1 MRPTRIREIKMKKTL
16 LVVSALSV
24 ALASQAQ
31 ILKPKSEL
39 VGIGDPAPVMFTC
52 DGKGRMYNYLDTD
65 EKRVKIYDENLD
77 VEKEFDLVL
86 PNMETYAVTKYREPL
101 WKNMSQFDK
110 VVDHTVYPDVN
121 HAVYPTAVE
130 NMTVDLI
137 RDDMNFLCR
146 NIYNGEPLFGK
157 EAVITETSR
166 TATSVSFDIS
176 VNKDSLELSWDYN
189 GKLTGHYYIG
199 QITYSLVDSLA
210 LSGDRQQCGKYSGTL
225 KYYGSS
231 LTGAWKEAP
240 EKSDVRSFDVS
251 ALVLRYYDMTSPY
264 ECSNFYITQNL
275 FNADKAY
282 EYVVPIC
289 QQSVERTNETD
300 RDGDG
305 EVDQIVTWY
314 DYACPG
320 FKIMQD
326 NGNVV
331 ATVMFDEGY
340 ILNRYDRHLSFVH
353 FENKNYIVAE
363 VMKTGSDDKTESA
376 SIFYAITPGD
386 AASIKAVR
394 TERTGLKATPELARK
409 NEMVVVDFRGI
420 ENAKLLSVVNG
431 NGQTVMQTPV
441 ANGQTSYRLN
451 TSNLPAGLYVVKV
464 DNGKRMTESCKIV
477 VR

>member
-31 ILKPKSEL
+31 ILKPKSGL
-39 VGIGDPAPVMFTC
+39 GGVGVPVPGMFTC
-52 DGKGRMYNYLDTD
+52 DGKSRMSNYLDYD
-65 EKRVKIYDENLD
+65 EKSVKIYDENLD

-86 PNMETYAVTKYREPL
+86 PNMETYSVTKYRELL
-101 WKNMSQFDK
+101 WKNMPQFDK
-110 VVDHTVYPDVN
+110 VVDFVIDPIAIERV
-121 HAVYPTAVE
+121 TA
-130 NMTVDLI
+130 DQI
-137 RDDMNFLCR
+137 RDLRTNDGYYVL
-146 NIYNGEPLFGK
+146 LGK

-176 VNKDSLELSWDYN
+176 VNKDSLEVSKDYGS

-199 QITYSLVDSLA
+199 QITYSLVDTLT
-210 LSGDRQQCGKYSGTL
+210 LSGDRQQWGKYSGTL
-225 KYYGSS
+225 KYYGPS
-231 LTGAWKEAP
+231 LTGAWKEDP
-240 EKSDVRSFDVS
+240 EKSNVQSF
-251 ALVLRYYDMTSPY
+251 AEPLTLIYNDMVSPY
-264 ECSNFYITQNL
+264 DEGRFLITQNL

-289 QQSVERTNETD
+289 QQSVERTDETD
-300 RDGDG
+300 IDGDG

-314 DYACPG
+314 GCDYTG

-331 ATVMFDEGY
+331 ATIMFDEGY
-340 ILNRYDRHLSFVH
+340 RFVVGGIFLSLVH
-353 FENKNYIVAE
+353 FENKNYIVAK
-363 VMKTGSDDKTESA
+363 VQKAGSNGETESA

-394 TERTGLKATPELARK
+394 TERTGLKATPEFARK
-409 NEMVVVDFRGI
+409 NEMVVVDFSTI
-420 ENAKLLSVVNG
+420 ENAKMLSVVNG

>member
-1 MRPTRIREIKMKKTL
+1 MKKTL

-31 ILKPKSEL
+31 ILKPKSGL
-39 VGIGDPAPVMFTC
+39 GGVGVPVPGMFTC
-52 DGKGRMYNYLDTD
+52 DGKSRMSNYLDYD
-65 EKRVKIYDENLD
+65 EKSVKIYDENLD

-86 PNMETYAVTKYREPL
+86 PNMETYSVTKYRELL
-101 WKNMSQFDK
+101 WKNMPQFDK
-110 VVDHTVYPDVN
+110 VVDFVIDPIAIERV
-121 HAVYPTAVE
+121 TA
-130 NMTVDLI
+130 DQI
-137 RDDMNFLCR
+137 RDLRTNDGYYVL
-146 NIYNGEPLFGK
+146 LGK

-176 VNKDSLELSWDYN
+176 VNKDSLELSTDYN

-199 QITYSLVDSLA
+199 KITYSLVDTL
-210 LSGDRQQCGKYSGTL
+210 LLNGDRQQCGKYSGTL
-225 KYYGSS
+225 KYYGAS

-240 EKSDVRSFDVS
+240 EKGDVKRYNVE
-251 ALVLRYYDMTSPY
+251 ALNLYYCDMLSPY
-264 ECSNFYITQNL
+264 DDSHFLITQNL

-282 EYVVPIC
+282 EYVAPIC

-300 RDGDG
+300 LDGDG

-314 DYACPG
+314 GCTYPG

-331 ATVMFDEGY
+331 ATVMFDDGY
-340 ILNRYDRHLSFVH
+340 ILNRYNRYLDFVH
-353 FENKNYIVAE
+353 FENKNYIVAGVE
-363 VMKTGSDDKTESA
+363 KTVGDGKTENA
-376 SIFYAITPGD
+376 SIFYAIAPGD

-394 TERTGLKATPELARK
+394 TERTGLKATPEFARK

>member
-39 VGIGDPAPVMFTC
+39 VGIGDPVPVMFTC
-52 DGKGRMYNYLDTD
+52 DGKGRMYNYLDTG
-65 EKRVKIYDENLD
+65 EKSVKIYDENLD

-86 PNMETYAVTKYREPL
+86 PKAETYTVTKYRELL
-101 WKNMSQFDK
+101 WKNMPQLDK
-110 VVDHTVYPDVN
+110 VVDD
-121 HAVYPTAVE
+121 AGYPTAIE
-130 NMTVDLI
+130 NMTADLI
-137 RDDMNFLCR
+137 REMYELNE
-146 NIYNGEPLFGK
+146 YNEPRRLFGK

-176 VNKDSLELSWDYN
+176 VNKDSLEVSRDYN

-199 QITYSLVDSLA
+199 QITYSLVDSLTS
-210 LSGDRQQCGKYSGTL
+210 SGYRQQSGKYSGTL
-225 KYYGSS
+225 KYYGPS

-240 EKSDVRSFDVS
+240 EKSDVYSFDVS
-251 ALVLRYYDMTSPY
+251 ALVSSYDDMVSHY
-264 ECSNFYITQNL
+264 DCNNFYITQNL

-289 QQSVERTNETD
+289 QQSVERTVETD
-300 RDGDG
+300 LDGDG
-305 EVDQIVTWY
+305 EVDQIDTRYGCVY
-314 DYACPG
+314 PG

-326 NGNVV
+326 NGNVL

-340 ILNRYDRHLSFVH
+340 SFSGYNDLSFVH
-353 FENKNYIVAE
+353 FENKNYIVAG
-363 VMKTGSDDKTESA
+363 VKKTVGDGETEYA
-376 SIFYAITPGD
+376 SIYYAITPGD

-394 TERTGLKATPELARK
+394 TERTGLKATPEFARK
-409 NEMVVVDFRGI
+409 NEMVVVDFSTI

-464 DNGKRMTESCKIV
+464 DNGKTNDGKL
-477 VR
+477 

>member
-1 MRPTRIREIKMKKTL
+1 MKKTL

-31 ILKPKSEL
+31 ILKPESVL
-39 VGIGDPAPVMFTC
+39 GDMRAPVPVPGMFTC
-52 DGKGRMYNYLDTD
+52 DGKSRMSNYLDHN
-65 EKRVKIYDENLD
+65 EKNVKVYNEDLE

-86 PNMETYAVTKYREPL
+86 PNAQTYAVTKYRELL
-101 WKNMSQFDK
+101 WKNMPQFDK
-110 VVDHTVYPDVN
+110 VVDYAGAPIAIEKV
-121 HAVYPTAVE
+121 
-130 NMTVDLI
+130 TVDLI
-137 RDDMNFLCR
+137 RDLAEFDEYYGGSLR
-146 NIYNGEPLFGK
+146 LFGK

-176 VNKDSLELSWDYN
+176 VNKDSLEVSKDYGS
-189 GKLTGHYYIG
+189 GKLKGHYYIG
-199 QITYSLVDSLA
+199 QITYTLVDSLT

-225 KYYGSS
+225 KYYGPS
-231 LTGAWKEAP
+231 LTGAWKEDP
-240 EKSDVRSFDVS
+240 EKSDERSFEIRPIN
-251 ALVLRYYDMTSPY
+251 LYYYDMASLY
-264 ECSNFYITQNL
+264 DDGHFLITQNL

-289 QQSVERTNETD
+289 QLSVERTTETD
-300 RDGDG
+300 SDGDG
-305 EVDQIVTWY
+305 EADQITTWY
-314 DYACPG
+314 GCTYPG

-331 ATVMFDEGY
+331 ATIMLDEGY
-340 ILNRYDRHLSFVH
+340 SLNTYDSDFTFVH

-363 VMKTGSDDKTESA
+363 VEKTGSDGETEYV

-394 TERTGLKATPELARK
+394 TERTGLKATPEFARK

>member
-31 ILKPKSEL
+31 ILKPESVL
-39 VGIGDPAPVMFTC
+39 GDMRVPVPVPGMFTC
-52 DGKGRMYNYLDTD
+52 DGKSRMSNYLAYD
-65 EKRVKIYDENLD
+65 EKNVKVYNEDLE

-86 PNMETYAVTKYREPL
+86 PNAQSYAVTKYRELL
-101 WKNMSQFDK
+101 WKNMPQFDM
-110 VVDHTVYPDVN
+110 VVDY
-121 HAVYPTAVE
+121 AVDPVAIENVTA
-130 NMTVDLI
+130 DQI
-137 RDDMNFLCR
+137 RDEMNYRYEYENPAGLR
-146 NIYNGEPLFGK
+146 RLFGK

-176 VNKDSLELSWDYN
+176 VNKDSLVLSTDYN

-199 QITYSLVDSLA
+199 KITYSLGDSLMS
-210 LSGDRQQCGKYSGTL
+210 SGVRVPCGKYSGIL
-225 KYYGSS
+225 KYYGPS
-231 LTGAWKEAP
+231 LTGAWKEDP
-240 EKSDVRSFDVS
+240 EKSDERSFEIRPIN
-251 ALVLRYYDMTSPY
+251 LYYYDMASLY
-264 ECSNFYITQNL
+264 DDGHFLITQNL

-289 QQSVERTNETD
+289 QQSVVRTEETD
-300 RDGDG
+300 LDGDG
-305 EVDQIVTWY
+305 EADQITTWY
-314 DYACPG
+314 GCDYLG

-331 ATVMFDEGY
+331 ATIMLDEGY
-340 ILNRYDRHLSFVH
+340 SLNTYDSDFTFVH
-353 FENKNYIVAE
+353 FENKNYIVAN
-363 VMKTGSDDKTESA
+363 VQKTGSNGETEYA

-394 TERTGLKATPELARK
+394 TERTGLKATPEFARK
-409 NEMVVVDFRGI
+409 NEMVVVDFSTI

>member
-1 MRPTRIREIKMKKTL
+1 MKKTL

-24 ALASQAQ
+24 ALTSQAQ
-31 ILKPKSEL
+31 ILKPESVL
-39 VGIGDPAPVMFTC
+39 GDMRVPVPVPGMFTC
-52 DGKGRMYNYLDTD
+52 DGKSRMSNYLDHD
-65 EKRVKIYDENLD
+65 EKNVKIYNEDLE

-86 PNMETYAVTKYREPL
+86 PNAQSYAVTKYRELL
-101 WKNMSQFDK
+101 WKNMPQFDM
-110 VVDHTVYPDVN
+110 VVDFVGS
-121 HAVYPTAVE
+121 PTAIE
-130 NMTVDLI
+130 NMTADQI
-137 RDDMNFLCR
+137 RDNMNY
-146 NIYNGEPLFGK
+146 IYGYENPDGLRGLFGK
-157 EAVITETSR
+157 EAVLTETSR

-176 VNKDSLELSWDYN
+176 VNKDSLEVSKDYN

-199 QITYSLVDSLA
+199 QITYSLVDSLTS
-210 LSGDRQQCGKYSGTL
+210 SGDRQQCGKYSGTL
-225 KYYGSS
+225 KYYGPS
-231 LTGAWKEAP
+231 LTGAWKEDP
-240 EKSDVRSFDVS
+240 EKSDERSFEIRPIN
-251 ALVLRYYDMTSPY
+251 LYYYDMASLY
-264 ECSNFYITQNL
+264 DDGHFLITQNL

-289 QQSVERTNETD
+289 QQSVVRTEETD
-300 RDGDG
+300 LDGDG
-305 EVDQIVTWY
+305 EADQITTWY
-314 DYACPG
+314 GCDYPG

-331 ATVMFDEGY
+331 ATIMLDEGY
-340 ILNRYDRHLSFVH
+340 SLNTYDSDFTFVH
-353 FENKNYIVAE
+353 FENKNYIVAN
-363 VMKTGSDDKTESA
+363 VQKAGNDGKTEFA
-376 SIFYAITPGD
+376 SVFYAITPGD

-409 NEMVVVDFRGI
+409 NEMVVVDFSTI

>member
-1 MRPTRIREIKMKKTL
+1 MKKTL

-39 VGIGDPAPVMFTC
+39 GGVGVPVPGMFTC
-52 DGKGRMYNYLDTD
+52 DGKSRMSNYLDYD
-65 EKRVKIYDENLD
+65 EKSVKIYDENLD

-86 PNMETYAVTKYREPL
+86 PNMETYSVTKYRELL
-101 WKNMSQFDK
+101 WKNMPQFDK
-110 VVDHTVYPDVN
+110 VVDFVIDPIAIERV
-121 HAVYPTAVE
+121 TA
-130 NMTVDLI
+130 DQI
-137 RDDMNFLCR
+137 RYLRTNDGYYVL
-146 NIYNGEPLFGK
+146 LGK

-176 VNKDSLELSWDYN
+176 VNKDSLELSTDYN

-199 QITYSLVDSLA
+199 KITYSLVDTL
-210 LSGDRQQCGKYSGTL
+210 LLNGDRQQCGKYSGTL
-225 KYYGSS
+225 KYYGAS

-240 EKSDVRSFDVS
+240 EKGDVKRYDVE
-251 ALVLRYYDMTSPY
+251 ALNLYYCDMLSPY
-264 ECSNFYITQNL
+264 DDSHFLITQNL

-282 EYVVPIC
+282 EYVAPIC

-300 RDGDG
+300 LDGDG

-314 DYACPG
+314 GCTYPG

-331 ATVMFDEGY
+331 ATVMFDDGY
-340 ILNRYDRHLSFVH
+340 SLNRYNRYLDFVH
-353 FENKNYIVAE
+353 FENKNYIVAGVE
-363 VMKTGSDDKTESA
+363 KTVGDGKPENA
-376 SIFYAITPGD
+376 SIFYAIAPGD

-394 TERTGLKATPELARK
+394 TERTGLKATPEFARK
-409 NEMVVVDFRGI
+409 NEMVVVDFSTI

-441 ANGQTSYRLN
+441 ANGQTSYRLS

>member
-1 MRPTRIREIKMKKTL
+1 MKKTL

-39 VGIGDPAPVMFTC
+39 GGVGVPVPGMFTC
-52 DGKGRMYNYLDTD
+52 DGKSRMSNYLDYD
-65 EKRVKIYDENLD
+65 EKSVKIYDENLD

-86 PNMETYAVTKYREPL
+86 PNMETYSVTKYRELL
-101 WKNMSQFDK
+101 WKNMPQFDK
-110 VVDHTVYPDVN
+110 VVDFVIDPIAIERV
-121 HAVYPTAVE
+121 TA
-130 NMTVDLI
+130 DQI
-137 RDDMNFLCR
+137 RDLRTNDGYYVL
-146 NIYNGEPLFGK
+146 LGK

-176 VNKDSLELSWDYN
+176 VNKDSLELSTDYN

-199 QITYSLVDSLA
+199 KITYSLVDTL
-210 LSGDRQQCGKYSGTL
+210 LLNGDRQQCGKYSGTL
-225 KYYGSS
+225 KYYGAS

-240 EKSDVRSFDVS
+240 EKGDVKRYNVE
-251 ALVLRYYDMTSPY
+251 ALNLYYCDMLSPY
-264 ECSNFYITQNL
+264 DDSHFLITQNL

-282 EYVVPIC
+282 EYVAPIC

-300 RDGDG
+300 LDGDG

-314 DYACPG
+314 GCTYPG

-331 ATVMFDEGY
+331 ATVMFDDGY
-340 ILNRYDRHLSFVH
+340 ILNRYNRYLDFVH
-353 FENKNYIVAE
+353 FENKNYIVAGVE
-363 VMKTGSDDKTESA
+363 KTVGDGKTENA
-376 SIFYAITPGD
+376 SIFYAIAPGD

-394 TERTGLKATPELARK
+394 TERTGLKATPEFARK
-409 NEMVVVDFRGI
+409 NEMVVVDFSTI

>member
-31 ILKPKSEL
+31 ILKPESVL
-39 VGIGDPAPVMFTC
+39 GDMRVPVPVPGMFTC
-52 DGKGRMYNYLDTD
+52 DGKSRMSNHLDYD
-65 EKRVKIYDENLD
+65 EKNVKVYNEDLE

-86 PNMETYAVTKYREPL
+86 PNAQSYAVTKYRELL
-101 WKNMSQFDK
+101 WKNMPQFDM
-110 VVDHTVYPDVN
+110 VVDYAFDPVAIENV
-121 HAVYPTAVE
+121 TA
-130 NMTVDLI
+130 DQI
-137 RDDMNFLCR
+137 RDDMNYRYEYENPAGLR
-146 NIYNGEPLFGK
+146 RLFGK

-176 VNKDSLELSWDYN
+176 VNKDSLEVSKDYN

-199 QITYSLVDSLA
+199 KITYSLGDSLMS
-210 LSGDRQQCGKYSGTL
+210 SGVRVPCGKYSGIL
-225 KYYGSS
+225 KYYGPS
-231 LTGAWKEAP
+231 LTGAWKEDP
-240 EKSDVRSFDVS
+240 EKSDERSFERRPIN
-251 ALVLRYYDMTSPY
+251 LYYYDMASLY
-264 ECSNFYITQNL
+264 DDGHFLITQNL

-289 QQSVERTNETD
+289 QQSVVRTEETD
-300 RDGDG
+300 LDGDG
-305 EVDQIVTWY
+305 EADQITTWY
-314 DYACPG
+314 GCDYPG

-331 ATVMFDEGY
+331 ATIMLDEGY
-340 ILNRYDRHLSFVH
+340 SLNTYDSDFTFVH
-353 FENKNYIVAE
+353 FENKNYIVANVQKAGNDGKIE
-363 VMKTGSDDKTESA
+363 FA
-376 SIFYAITPGD
+376 SVFYAITPGD

-409 NEMVVVDFRGI
+409 NEMVVVDFSTI

>member
-1 MRPTRIREIKMKKTL
+1 MP
-16 LVVSALSV
+16 
-24 ALASQAQ
+24 
-31 ILKPKSEL
+31 
-39 VGIGDPAPVMFTC
+39 
-52 DGKGRMYNYLDTD
+52 
-65 EKRVKIYDENLD
+65 
-77 VEKEFDLVL
+77 
-86 PNMETYAVTKYREPL
+86 
-101 WKNMSQFDK
+101 QFDK
-110 VVDHTVYPDVN
+110 VVDY
-121 HAVYPTAVE
+121 AVDPIAIEKV
-130 NMTVDLI
+130 TVDLI
-137 RDDMNFLCR
+137 RDMTEFDEYYGGSLR
-146 NIYNGEPLFGK
+146 LFGK

-176 VNKDSLELSWDYN
+176 VNKDSLEVSKDYGS
-189 GKLTGHYYIG
+189 GKLKGHYYIG
-199 QITYSLVDSLA
+199 QITYTLVDSLT

-225 KYYGSS
+225 KYYGPS
-231 LTGAWKEAP
+231 LTGAWKEDP
-240 EKSDVRSFDVS
+240 EKSDERSFEIRPIS
-251 ALVLRYYDMTSPY
+251 LYYYDMASLY
-264 ECSNFYITQNL
+264 DDGHFLITQNL

-289 QQSVERTNETD
+289 QLSVERTTETD
-300 RDGDG
+300 SDGDG
-305 EVDQIVTWY
+305 EPDQIVTWY
-314 DYACPG
+314 GCTYPG

-331 ATVMFDEGY
+331 ATIMLDEGY
-340 ILNRYDRHLSFVH
+340 SLNTYDSDFTFVH
-353 FENKNYIVAE
+353 FENKNYIVAN
-363 VMKTGSDDKTESA
+363 VQKAGNDGKTEYA
-376 SIFYAITPGD
+376 SVFYAITPGD

-394 TERTGLKATPELARK
+394 TERTGLKATPEFARK

>member
-31 ILKPKSEL
+31 ILKPESVL
-39 VGIGDPAPVMFTC
+39 GDMRVPAPVPGMFTC
-52 DGKGRMYNYLDTD
+52 DGKSRMSNNLDYD
-65 EKRVKIYDENLD
+65 EKNVKVYNEDLE

-86 PNMETYAVTKYREPL
+86 PNVQSYAVTKYRELL
-101 WKNMSQFDK
+101 WKNMPQFDM
-110 VVDHTVYPDVN
+110 VVDYAFDPVAIENV
-121 HAVYPTAVE
+121 TA
-130 NMTVDLI
+130 DQI
-137 RDDMNFLCR
+137 RDDMNYRYEYENPAGLR
-146 NIYNGEPLFGK
+146 RLFGK

-176 VNKDSLELSWDYN
+176 VNKDSLEVSKDYN

-199 QITYSLVDSLA
+199 KITYSLGDSLMS
-210 LSGDRQQCGKYSGTL
+210 SGVRVPCGKYSGIL
-225 KYYGSS
+225 KYYGPS
-231 LTGAWKEAP
+231 LTGAWKEDP
-240 EKSDVRSFDVS
+240 EKSDERSFERRPIN
-251 ALVLRYYDMTSPY
+251 LYYYDMASLY
-264 ECSNFYITQNL
+264 DDGHFLITQNL

-289 QQSVERTNETD
+289 QQSVVRTEETD
-300 RDGDG
+300 LDGDG
-305 EVDQIVTWY
+305 EADQITTWY
-314 DYACPG
+314 GCDYPG

-331 ATVMFDEGY
+331 ATIMLDEGY
-340 ILNRYDRHLSFVH
+340 SLNTYDSDFTFVH
-353 FENKNYIVAE
+353 FENKNYIVAN
-363 VMKTGSDDKTESA
+363 VQKAGNDGKTEYA
-376 SIFYAITPGD
+376 SVFYAITPGD

-409 NEMVVVDFRGI
+409 NEMVVVDFSTI

>member
-31 ILKPKSEL
+31 ILKPKSVL
-39 VGIGDPAPVMFTC
+39 GDMKVPVSVPGMFTC
-52 DGKGRMYNYLDTD
+52 DGKSRMSNYLDYN
-65 EKRVKIYDENLD
+65 EKNVKVYNEDLE

-86 PNMETYAVTKYREPL
+86 PNAQSYAVTKYRELL
-101 WKNMSQFDK
+101 WKNMPQFDM
-110 VVDHTVYPDVN
+110 VVDY
-121 HAVYPTAVE
+121 AVDPVAIENVTA
-130 NMTVDLI
+130 DQI
-137 RDDMNFLCR
+137 RDEMNYRYEYENPAGLR
-146 NIYNGEPLFGK
+146 RLFGK

-176 VNKDSLELSWDYN
+176 VNKDSLVLSTDYN

-199 QITYSLVDSLA
+199 KITYSLGDSLMS
-210 LSGDRQQCGKYSGTL
+210 SGVRVPCGKYSGIL
-225 KYYGSS
+225 KYYGPS
-231 LTGAWKEAP
+231 LTGAWKEDP
-240 EKSDVRSFDVS
+240 EKSDERSFEIRPIN
-251 ALVLRYYDMTSPY
+251 LYYYDMASLY
-264 ECSNFYITQNL
+264 DDGHFLITQNL

-289 QQSVERTNETD
+289 QQSVVRTEETD
-300 RDGDG
+300 LDGDG
-305 EVDQIVTWY
+305 EADQITTWY
-314 DYACPG
+314 GCDYPG

-331 ATVMFDEGY
+331 ATIMLDEGY
-340 ILNRYDRHLSFVH
+340 SLNTYDSDFTFVH
-353 FENKNYIVAE
+353 FENKNYIVAN
-363 VMKTGSDDKTESA
+363 VQKAGSDGETEYA

-394 TERTGLKATPELARK
+394 TERTGLKATPEFARK

>member
-1 MRPTRIREIKMKKTL
+1 MKKTL

-31 ILKPKSEL
+31 ILKPESVL
-39 VGIGDPAPVMFTC
+39 GDMRVPVPVPGMFTC
-52 DGKGRMYNYLDTD
+52 DGKSRMSNYLDHN
-65 EKRVKIYDENLD
+65 EKKVKVYNEDLE

-86 PNMETYAVTKYREPL
+86 PNAQSYAVTKSRELL
-101 WKNMSQFDK
+101 WKNMPQSDR
-110 VVDHTVYPDVN
+110 VVDYVVN
-121 HAVYPTAVE
+121 PIAIEKVTA
-130 NMTVDLI
+130 DLI
-137 RDDMNFLCR
+137 RDEMTELNEYYELR
-146 NIYNGEPLFGK
+146 KMFGK

-166 TATSVSFDIS
+166 TATAVSFEIS
-176 VNKDSLELSWDYN
+176 VNKDSLEVSKDYN

-199 QITYSLVDSLA
+199 QITYSLVDSLT

-225 KYYGSS
+225 KYYGPS
-231 LTGAWKEAP
+231 LTGAWKEDP
-240 EKSDVRSFDVS
+240 EESNKYSFEIRP
-251 ALVLRYYDMTSPY
+251 LNLYYYDMTSSY
-264 ECSNFYITQNL
+264 DDGSFLITQNL

-289 QQSVERTNETD
+289 QLVVERTTETD

-305 EVDQIVTWY
+305 EPDQIVTWY
-314 DYACPG
+314 GRTYPG

-326 NGNVV
+326 NGNVL
-331 ATVMFDEGY
+331 ATIMLDEGY
-340 ILNRYDRHLSFVH
+340 SLNTYESDFTFVH
-353 FENKNYIVAE
+353 FENKNYIVAN
-363 VMKTGSDDKTESA
+363 VQKAGSDGETEYA

-394 TERTGLKATPELARK
+394 TERTGLKATPEFARK
-409 NEMVVVDFRGI
+409 NEMVVVDFSTI

>member
-1 MRPTRIREIKMKKTL
+1 MKKTL

-31 ILKPKSEL
+31 ILKPESVL
-39 VGIGDPAPVMFTC
+39 GDMRVPVPVPGMFTC
-52 DGKGRMYNYLDTD
+52 DGKSRMSKSRMSDYLDHN
-65 EKRVKIYDENLD
+65 EKNVKVYNEDLE

-86 PNMETYAVTKYREPL
+86 PNAQSYAVTKYRELL
-101 WKNMSQFDK
+101 WKNMPQFDK
-110 VVDHTVYPDVN
+110 VVDYAGAPIAIEKV
-121 HAVYPTAVE
+121 
-130 NMTVDLI
+130 TVDLI
-137 RDDMNFLCR
+137 RDMTELNE
-146 NIYNGEPLFGK
+146 YYEPRKIFGK

-176 VNKDSLELSWDYN
+176 VNKDSLEVSKDYN

-199 QITYSLVDSLA
+199 QITYSLVDSLT

-225 KYYGSS
+225 KYYGPS
-231 LTGAWKEAP
+231 LTGAWKEDP
-240 EKSDVRSFDVS
+240 EKSNEQSFEIRP
-251 ALVLRYYDMTSPY
+251 LKLYYYDMTSSY
-264 ECSNFYITQNL
+264 DYGSFLITQNL

-289 QQSVERTNETD
+289 QLSVERTTETD

-305 EVDQIVTWY
+305 EPDQIVTWY
-314 DYACPG
+314 GRTYPG

-326 NGNVV
+326 NGNVL
-331 ATVMFDEGY
+331 ATIMLDEGY
-340 ILNRYDRHLSFVH
+340 SLNTYESDFTFVH
-353 FENKNYIVAE
+353 FENKNYIVAN
-363 VMKTGSDDKTESA
+363 VQKAGSDGETEYA

-394 TERTGLKATPELARK
+394 TERTGLKATPEFARK
-409 NEMVVVDFRGI
+409 NEMVVVDFSTI

>member
-31 ILKPKSEL
+31 ILKPESVL
-39 VGIGDPAPVMFTC
+39 GDMRVPVPVPGMFTC
-52 DGKGRMYNYLDTD
+52 DGKSRMSNYLDYN
-65 EKRVKIYDENLD
+65 EKNVKVYNEDLE

-86 PNMETYAVTKYREPL
+86 PNAQSYAVTKYRELL
-101 WKNMSQFDK
+101 WKNMPQFDM
-110 VVDHTVYPDVN
+110 VVDY
-121 HAVYPTAVE
+121 AVDPVAIENVTA
-130 NMTVDLI
+130 DQI
-137 RDDMNFLCR
+137 RDEMNYRYEYENPAGLR
-146 NIYNGEPLFGK
+146 RLFGK

-176 VNKDSLELSWDYN
+176 VNKDSLVLSTDYN

-199 QITYSLVDSLA
+199 KITYSLGDSLMS
-210 LSGDRQQCGKYSGTL
+210 SGVRVPCGKYSGIL
-225 KYYGSS
+225 KYYGPS
-231 LTGAWKEAP
+231 LTGAWKEDP
-240 EKSDVRSFDVS
+240 EKSDERSFEIRPIN
-251 ALVLRYYDMTSPY
+251 LYYYDMASLY
-264 ECSNFYITQNL
+264 DDGHFLITQNL

-289 QQSVERTNETD
+289 QQSVVRTEETD
-300 RDGDG
+300 LDGDG
-305 EVDQIVTWY
+305 EADQITTWY
-314 DYACPG
+314 GCDYPG

-331 ATVMFDEGY
+331 ATIMLDEGY
-340 ILNRYDRHLSFVH
+340 SLNTYDSDFTFVH
-353 FENKNYIVAE
+353 FENKNYIVAN
-363 VMKTGSDDKTESA
+363 VQKTGSNGETEYA

-386 AASIKAVR
+386 ASSIKAVR

-409 NEMVVVDFRGI
+409 NEMVVVDFSTI

>member
-31 ILKPKSEL
+31 ILKPESVL
-39 VGIGDPAPVMFTC
+39 GGGMITPVPVPGMFTC
-52 DGKGRMYNYLDTD
+52 DGKSRMSNYLDYD
-65 EKRVKIYDENLD
+65 EKNVKVYNEDLE

-86 PNMETYAVTKYREPL
+86 PNAQTYAVTKYRELL
-101 WKNMSQFDK
+101 WKNMPQFDR
-110 VVDHTVYPDVN
+110 VVDYEFNPNAIENV
-121 HAVYPTAVE
+121 TA
-130 NMTVDLI
+130 DRI
-137 RDDMNFLCR
+137 RDDMNYL
-146 NIYNGEPLFGK
+146 YGYYGEPLFGK

-176 VNKDSLELSWDYN
+176 VNKDSLEVSTDYN

-199 QITYSLVDSLA
+199 QITYSLVNSDSL
-210 LSGDRQQCGKYSGTL
+210 RQQCGKYSGTL
-225 KYYGSS
+225 KYYGPS

-240 EKSDVRSFDVS
+240 EKSDEHSFEIRP
-251 ALVLRYYDMTSPY
+251 LKMCYYDMASLFDESY
-264 ECSNFYITQNL
+264 FLITQNL

-282 EYVVPIC
+282 EYVVPVC
-289 QQSVERTNETD
+289 QQSVKRTDEAD
-300 RDGDG
+300 IDGDG

-314 DYACPG
+314 GCTYPG

-331 ATVMFDEGY
+331 ATIMLDEGY
-340 ILNRYDRHLSFVH
+340 SLDTYDSDFTFVH
-353 FENKNYIVAE
+353 FENKNYLVAGVE
-363 VMKTGSDDKTESA
+363 KTGSDGKTERA

-394 TERTGLKATPELARK
+394 TERTGLKATPEFARK
-409 NEMVVVDFRGI
+409 SEMVVVDFRGI

>member
-24 ALASQAQ
+24 ALTSQAQ
-31 ILKPKSEL
+31 ILKPESVL
-39 VGIGDPAPVMFTC
+39 GDMRVPVPVPGMFTC
-52 DGKGRMYNYLDTD
+52 DGKSRMSNYLDHG
-65 EKRVKIYDENLD
+65 EKSVKIYDENLD

-86 PNMETYAVTKYREPL
+86 PNAQSYAVTKYRELL
-101 WKNMSQFDK
+101 WKNMPQFDK
-110 VVDHTVYPDVN
+110 VVDYAGAPIAIEKV
-121 HAVYPTAVE
+121 
-130 NMTVDLI
+130 TVDLI
-137 RDDMNFLCR
+137 RDLAELNE
-146 NIYNGEPLFGK
+146 YYEPRKIFGK

-176 VNKDSLELSWDYN
+176 VNKDSLEVSKDYN

-199 QITYSLVDSLA
+199 QITYSLVDSLT

-225 KYYGSS
+225 KYYGPS
-231 LTGAWKEAP
+231 LTGAWKEDP
-240 EKSDVRSFDVS
+240 EKSNEQSFEIRP
-251 ALVLRYYDMTSPY
+251 LKLNYYDMTSSY
-264 ECSNFYITQNL
+264 DYGSFLITQNL

-289 QQSVERTNETD
+289 QLSVERTTETD
-300 RDGDG
+300 SDGDG
-305 EVDQIVTWY
+305 EPDLIVTWY
-314 DYACPG
+314 GRTYPG

-326 NGNVV
+326 NGNVL
-331 ATVMFDEGY
+331 ATIMLDEGY
-340 ILNRYDRHLSFVH
+340 SLNTYESDFTFVH
-353 FENKNYIVAE
+353 FENKNYIVAN
-363 VMKTGSDDKTESA
+363 VQKAGSDGETEYA

-394 TERTGLKATPELARK
+394 TERTGLKATPEFARK
-409 NEMVVVDFRGI
+409 NEMVVVDFSTI

>member
-31 ILKPKSEL
+31 ILKPESVL
-39 VGIGDPAPVMFTC
+39 GDMRVPVPVPGMFTC
-52 DGKGRMYNYLDTD
+52 DGKSRMSNYLDHN
-65 EKRVKIYDENLD
+65 EKNVKVYNEDLE

-86 PNMETYAVTKYREPL
+86 PNAQSYAVTKYRELL
-101 WKNMSQFDK
+101 WKNMPQFDK
-110 VVDHTVYPDVN
+110 VVDY
-121 HAVYPTAVE
+121 AVDPIAIEKV
-130 NMTVDLI
+130 TVDLI
-137 RDDMNFLCR
+137 RDMAEFDEYYGGSLR
-146 NIYNGEPLFGK
+146 LFGK

-176 VNKDSLELSWDYN
+176 VNKDSLEVSKDYGS
-189 GKLTGHYYIG
+189 GKLKGHYYIG
-199 QITYSLVDSLA
+199 QITYTLVDSLT

-225 KYYGSS
+225 KYYGPS
-231 LTGAWKEAP
+231 LTGAWKEDP
-240 EKSDVRSFDVS
+240 EESDERSFEIRPIS
-251 ALVLRYYDMTSPY
+251 LYYYDMASLY
-264 ECSNFYITQNL
+264 DDGHFLITQNL

-289 QQSVERTNETD
+289 QLSVERTTETD
-300 RDGDG
+300 SDGDG
-305 EVDQIVTWY
+305 EPDQIVTWY
-314 DYACPG
+314 GCTYPG

-331 ATVMFDEGY
+331 ATIMLDEGY
-340 ILNRYDRHLSFVH
+340 SLNTYDSDFTFVH
-353 FENKNYIVAE
+353 FENKNYIVAN
-363 VMKTGSDDKTESA
+363 VQKAGNDGKTEYA
-376 SIFYAITPGD
+376 SVFYAITPGD

-394 TERTGLKATPELARK
+394 TERTGLKATPEFARK

>member
-1 MRPTRIREIKMKKTL
+1 MKKTL

-31 ILKPKSEL
+31 ILKPKSVL
-39 VGIGDPAPVMFTC
+39 GDMRVPVPVPGMFTC
-52 DGKGRMYNYLDTD
+52 DGKSRMSNYLDHN
-65 EKRVKIYDENLD
+65 EKNVKVYNEDLE

-86 PNMETYAVTKYREPL
+86 PNAQSYAVTKYRELL
-101 WKNMSQFDK
+101 WKNMPQFDK
-110 VVDHTVYPDVN
+110 VVDYAGAPIAIEKV
-121 HAVYPTAVE
+121 
-130 NMTVDLI
+130 TVDLI
-137 RDDMNFLCR
+137 RDLAELNE
-146 NIYNGEPLFGK
+146 YYEPRKIFGK

-176 VNKDSLELSWDYN
+176 VNKDSLEVSKDYN

-199 QITYSLVDSLA
+199 QITYSLVDSLT

-225 KYYGSS
+225 KYYGPS
-231 LTGAWKEAP
+231 LTGAWKEDP
-240 EKSDVRSFDVS
+240 EKSNEQSFEIWP
-251 ALVLRYYDMTSPY
+251 LKLYYYDMTSSY
-264 ECSNFYITQNL
+264 DYGSFLITQNL

-289 QQSVERTNETD
+289 QLSVERTTETD
-300 RDGDG
+300 SDGDG
-305 EVDQIVTWY
+305 EPDLIVTWY
-314 DYACPG
+314 GRTYPG

-326 NGNVV
+326 NGNVL
-331 ATVMFDEGY
+331 ATIMLDEGY
-340 ILNRYDRHLSFVH
+340 SLNTYESDFTFVH
-353 FENKNYIVAE
+353 FENKNYIVANVQKAGNDGE
-363 VMKTGSDDKTESA
+363 TEYA

-394 TERTGLKATPELARK
+394 TERTGLKATPEFARK
-409 NEMVVVDFRGI
+409 NEMVVVDFSTI

>member
-31 ILKPKSEL
+31 ILKPKSKL
-39 VGIGDPAPVMFTC
+39 DGVGVPVPGMFTC
-52 DGKGRMYNYLDTD
+52 DGKSRMSNNLEFG
-65 EKRVKIYDENLD
+65 EKSVKIYDENLD

-86 PNMETYAVTKYREPL
+86 PNMETYSVTKYRELL
-101 WKNMSQFDK
+101 WKNMPQFDK
-110 VVDHTVYPDVN
+110 MVDFAIDPIAIEHV
-121 HAVYPTAVE
+121 TA
-130 NMTVDLI
+130 DQI
-137 RDDMNFLCR
+137 RDLRTNDGYYVL
-146 NIYNGEPLFGK
+146 LGK

-176 VNKDSLELSWDYN
+176 VNKDSLELSTDYN

-199 QITYSLVDSLA
+199 KITYSLVDTL
-210 LSGDRQQCGKYSGTL
+210 LLNGDRQQCGKYSGTL

-240 EKSDVRSFDVS
+240 EKGDVNSYDVE
-251 ALVLRYYDMTSPY
+251 ALNLYYCDMLSPY
-264 ECSNFYITQNL
+264 DDSHFLITQNL

-300 RDGDG
+300 LDGDG

-314 DYACPG
+314 GYACPG

-340 ILNRYDRHLSFVH
+340 ILNRYDGYLNFVH

-363 VMKTGSDDKTESA
+363 VMKTVGDGKTESA
-376 SIFYAITPGD
+376 SIFYAIAPGD

-394 TERTGLKATPELARK
+394 TERTGLKATPEFARK

>member
-31 ILKPKSEL
+31 ILKPESVL
-39 VGIGDPAPVMFTC
+39 GDMRVPVPVPGMFTC
-52 DGKGRMYNYLDTD
+52 DGKSRMSNYLDHN
-65 EKRVKIYDENLD
+65 EKNVKVYNEDLE

-86 PNMETYAVTKYREPL
+86 PNAQSYAVTKYRELL
-101 WKNMSQFDK
+101 WKNMPQFDM
-110 VVDHTVYPDVN
+110 VVDYAFDPVAIENV
-121 HAVYPTAVE
+121 TA
-130 NMTVDLI
+130 DQI
-137 RDDMNFLCR
+137 RDDMNYRYEYENPAGLR
-146 NIYNGEPLFGK
+146 RLFGK

-176 VNKDSLELSWDYN
+176 VNKDSLVLSTDYN
-189 GKLTGHYYIG
+189 GKLTGRYYIG
-199 QITYSLVDSLA
+199 KITYSLGDSLMS
-210 LSGDRQQCGKYSGTL
+210 SGVRVPCGKYSGIL
-225 KYYGSS
+225 KYYGPS
-231 LTGAWKEAP
+231 LTGAWKEDP
-240 EKSDVRSFDVS
+240 EKSDERSFEIRPIN
-251 ALVLRYYDMTSPY
+251 LYYYDMASLY
-264 ECSNFYITQNL
+264 DDGHFLITQNL

-289 QQSVERTNETD
+289 QQSVVRTEETD
-300 RDGDG
+300 LDGDG
-305 EVDQIVTWY
+305 EADQITTWY
-314 DYACPG
+314 GCDYPG

-331 ATVMFDEGY
+331 ATIMLDEGY
-340 ILNRYDRHLSFVH
+340 SLNTYDSDFTFVH
-353 FENKNYIVAE
+353 FENKNYIVAN
-363 VMKTGSDDKTESA
+363 VQKAGNDGKTEYA
-376 SIFYAITPGD
+376 SVFYAITPGD

-394 TERTGLKATPELARK
+394 TERTGLKATPEFARK

-464 DNGKRMTESCKIV
+464 DNGERMTESCKIV

>member
-31 ILKPKSEL
+31 ILKPKSVL
-39 VGIGDPAPVMFTC
+39 GDMSEPVAVPGMFTC
-52 DGKGRMYNYLDTD
+52 DGKSRMSNYLDYD
-65 EKRVKIYDENLD
+65 EKNVKVYNEDLE

-86 PNMETYAVTKYREPL
+86 PNAETYAMTKYRELL
-101 WKNMSQFDK
+101 WKNMPQFDK
-110 VVDHTVYPDVN
+110 VVDYAGGPIAIEKV
-121 HAVYPTAVE
+121 
-130 NMTVDLI
+130 TVDLI
-137 RDDMNFLCR
+137 RDMAELNE
-146 NIYNGEPLFGK
+146 YYEPRKIFGK

-176 VNKDSLELSWDYN
+176 VNKDSLEVSKDYN

-199 QITYSLVDSLA
+199 QITYSLVDSLT

-225 KYYGSS
+225 KYYGPS

-240 EKSDVRSFDVS
+240 EKSAVRSFDVE
-251 ALVLRYYDMTSPY
+251 ALDLMYSDMVSPCEESY
-264 ECSNFYITQNL
+264 FLITQNL

-300 RDGDG
+300 LDGDG

-314 DYACPG
+314 GYACPG

-326 NGNVV
+326 NGNVF
-331 ATVMFDEGY
+331 ATIMFDEGY
-340 ILNRYDRHLSFVH
+340 RFGSYSMGMGQVLSLVH
-353 FENKNYIVAE
+353 FENKDYIVAE
-363 VMKTGSDDKTESA
+363 VEKTGSDGKTESA

-394 TERTGLKATPELARK
+394 TERTGLKATPEFARK

>member
-1 MRPTRIREIKMKKTL
+1 MKKTL

-31 ILKPKSEL
+31 ILKPKSKL
-39 VGIGDPAPVMFTC
+39 DGVGVPVPGMFTC
-52 DGKGRMYNYLDTD
+52 DGKSRMSDYLDYG
-65 EKRVKIYDENLD
+65 EKSVETSAKIYDENLD
-77 VEKEFDLVL
+77 VEKEFDLVRT
-86 PNMETYAVTKYREPL
+86 NVERYSVTKYRELL
-101 WKNMSQFDK
+101 WKNMPQFDR
-110 VVDHTVYPDVN
+110 VVDY
-121 HAVYPTAVE
+121 AVYPTAIE
-130 NMTVDLI
+130 NVTADLI
-137 RDDMNFLCR
+137 REMPESNEW
-146 NIYNGEPLFGK
+146 YEPKIFGK

-176 VNKDSLELSWDYN
+176 VNKDSLEVSKDYN

-199 QITYSLVDSLA
+199 QITYSLVDSLT
-210 LSGDRQQCGKYSGTL
+210 LSGDRQQYGKYSGTL
-225 KYYGSS
+225 KYYGPS

-240 EKSDVRSFDVS
+240 EKNNVQSYDVS
-251 ALVLRYYDMTSPY
+251 VLDLWYRDMVSPY
-264 ECSNFYITQNL
+264 DDSYFLITQNL

-282 EYVVPIC
+282 EYVVPVC
-289 QQSVERTNETD
+289 QQSVESTNETD
-300 RDGDG
+300 ADGDG

-314 DYACPG
+314 GYTCPG

-326 NGNVV
+326 NGNVL
-331 ATVMFDEGY
+331 ATIMFDEGY
-340 ILNRYDRHLSFVH
+340 RFNNYSVGGGDRALSLVH
-353 FENKNYIVAE
+353 FENKDYIVAE
-363 VMKTGSDDKTESA
+363 VEKTGSNGETEYA

-386 AASIKAVR
+386 ASSIKAVR
-394 TERTGLKATPELARK
+394 TERTGLKATPEFARK
-409 NEMVVVDFRGI
+409 SEMVVVDFSTI

-431 NGQTVMQTPV
+431 NGQTVMQAPV

>member
-1 MRPTRIREIKMKKTL
+1 MKKTL

-31 ILKPKSEL
+31 ILKPKSGL
-39 VGIGDPAPVMFTC
+39 GGVGVPVPGMFTC
-52 DGKGRMYNYLDTD
+52 DGKSRMSNYLDYD
-65 EKRVKIYDENLD
+65 EKSVKIYDENLD

-86 PNMETYAVTKYREPL
+86 PNMETYSVTNYRELL
-101 WKNMSQFDK
+101 WKNMPQFDK
-110 VVDHTVYPDVN
+110 VVDFVIDPIAIERV
-121 HAVYPTAVE
+121 TA
-130 NMTVDLI
+130 DQI
-137 RDDMNFLCR
+137 RDLRTNDGYYVL
-146 NIYNGEPLFGK
+146 LGK

-176 VNKDSLELSWDYN
+176 VNKDSLELSTDYN

-199 QITYSLVDSLA
+199 KITYSLVDTL
-210 LSGDRQQCGKYSGTL
+210 LLNGDRQQCGKYSGTL
-225 KYYGSS
+225 KYYGAS

-240 EKSDVRSFDVS
+240 EKGDVKRYNVE
-251 ALVLRYYDMTSPY
+251 ALNLYYCDMLSPY
-264 ECSNFYITQNL
+264 DDSHFLITQNL

-282 EYVVPIC
+282 EYVAPIC

-300 RDGDG
+300 LDGDG

-314 DYACPG
+314 GCTYPG

-331 ATVMFDEGY
+331 ATVMFDDGY
-340 ILNRYDRHLSFVH
+340 ILDRYNRYLDFVH
-353 FENKNYIVAE
+353 FENKNYIVAGVE
-363 VMKTGSDDKTESA
+363 KTVGDGKTENA
-376 SIFYAITPGD
+376 SIFYAIAPGD
-386 AASIKAVR
+386 AASIKAVC
-394 TERTGLKATPELARK
+394 TERTGLKATPEFARK
-409 NEMVVVDFRGI
+409 NEMVVVDFSTI

>member
-31 ILKPKSEL
+31 ILKPESVL
-39 VGIGDPAPVMFTC
+39 GDMRVPVPVPGMFTC
-52 DGKGRMYNYLDTD
+52 DGKSRMSNYLDYN
-65 EKRVKIYDENLD
+65 EKNVKVYNEDLE

-86 PNMETYAVTKYREPL
+86 PNAQSYAVTKYRELL
-101 WKNMSQFDK
+101 WKNMPQFDM
-110 VVDHTVYPDVN
+110 VVDYAFDPVAIENV
-121 HAVYPTAVE
+121 TA
-130 NMTVDLI
+130 DQI
-137 RDDMNFLCR
+137 RDDMNYRYEYENPAGLR
-146 NIYNGEPLFGK
+146 RLFGK

-176 VNKDSLELSWDYN
+176 VNKDSLEVSKDYN

-199 QITYSLVDSLA
+199 KITYSLGDSLMS
-210 LSGDRQQCGKYSGTL
+210 SGVRVPCGKYSGIL
-225 KYYGSS
+225 KYYGPS
-231 LTGAWKEAP
+231 LTGAWKEDP
-240 EKSDVRSFDVS
+240 EKSDERSFEIRPIK
-251 ALVLRYYDMTSPY
+251 LYYYDMASLY
-264 ECSNFYITQNL
+264 EDGYFLITQNL

-289 QQSVERTNETD
+289 QQSVVRTEETD
-300 RDGDG
+300 LDGDG
-305 EVDQIVTWY
+305 EADQITTWY
-314 DYACPG
+314 GCDHPG

-331 ATVMFDEGY
+331 ATIMLDEGY
-340 ILNRYDRHLSFVH
+340 SLNTYDSDFTFVH
-353 FENKNYIVAE
+353 FENKNYIVAN
-363 VMKTGSDDKTESA
+363 VQKAGNDGKTEHA
-376 SIFYAITPGD
+376 SVFYAITPGD

-409 NEMVVVDFRGI
+409 NEMVVVDFSTI

>member
-31 ILKPKSEL
+31 ILKPKSGL
-39 VGIGDPAPVMFTC
+39 GGVGVPVPGMFTC
-52 DGKGRMYNYLDTD
+52 DGKSRMSNYLDYD
-65 EKRVKIYDENLD
+65 EKSVKIYDENLD

-86 PNMETYAVTKYREPL
+86 PNMETYSVTKYREPL
-101 WKNMSQFDK
+101 WKNMPQFDK
-110 VVDHTVYPDVN
+110 VVDFAIDPIAIEHV
-121 HAVYPTAVE
+121 TA
-130 NMTVDLI
+130 DQI
-137 RDDMNFLCR
+137 RDLRTNDGYYVL
-146 NIYNGEPLFGK
+146 LGK

-176 VNKDSLELSWDYN
+176 VNKDSLELSTDYN

-199 QITYSLVDSLA
+199 KITYSLVDTL
-210 LSGDRQQCGKYSGTL
+210 LLNGDRQQCGKYSGTL
-225 KYYGSS
+225 KYYGAS

-240 EKSDVRSFDVS
+240 EKGDVKRYDVE
-251 ALVLRYYDMTSPY
+251 ALNLYYCDMLSPY
-264 ECSNFYITQNL
+264 DDSRFLITQNL

-282 EYVVPIC
+282 EYVAPIC
-289 QQSVERTNETD
+289 QQSVERTDETD
-300 RDGDG
+300 LDGDG

-314 DYACPG
+314 GCTYPG

-331 ATVMFDEGY
+331 ATVMFDDGY
-340 ILNRYDRHLSFVH
+340 ILNRYNRYLDFVH
-353 FENKNYIVAE
+353 FENKNYIVAGVE
-363 VMKTGSDDKTESA
+363 KTVGDGKTEKA
-376 SIFYAITPGD
+376 SIFYAIAPGD

-394 TERTGLKATPELARK
+394 TERTGLKATPEFARK
-409 NEMVVVDFRGI
+409 NEMVVVDFSTI

>member
-1 MRPTRIREIKMKKTL
+1 MKKTL

-31 ILKPKSEL
+31 ILKPKSGL
-39 VGIGDPAPVMFTC
+39 GGVGVPVPGMFTC
-52 DGKGRMYNYLDTD
+52 DGKSRMSNYLDYD
-65 EKRVKIYDENLD
+65 EKSVKIYDENLD

-86 PNMETYAVTKYREPL
+86 PNMETYSVTKYRELL
-101 WKNMSQFDK
+101 WKNMPQFDK
-110 VVDHTVYPDVN
+110 VVDFVIDPIAIERV
-121 HAVYPTAVE
+121 TA
-130 NMTVDLI
+130 DQI
-137 RDDMNFLCR
+137 RDLRTNDGYYVL
-146 NIYNGEPLFGK
+146 LGK

-176 VNKDSLELSWDYN
+176 VNKDSLELSTDYN

-199 QITYSLVDSLA
+199 KITYSLVDTL
-210 LSGDRQQCGKYSGTL
+210 LLNGDRQQCGKYSGTL
-225 KYYGSS
+225 KYYGAS

-240 EKSDVRSFDVS
+240 EKGDVKRYNVE
-251 ALVLRYYDMTSPY
+251 ALNLYYCDMLSPY
-264 ECSNFYITQNL
+264 DDSRFLITQNL

-282 EYVVPIC
+282 EYVAPIC
-289 QQSVERTNETD
+289 QQSVERTEESD
-300 RDGDG
+300 LDGDG

-314 DYACPG
+314 GCTYPG

-331 ATVMFDEGY
+331 ATVMFDDGY
-340 ILNRYDRHLSFVH
+340 ILNRYNRYLDFVH
-353 FENKNYIVAE
+353 FENKNYIVAGVE
-363 VMKTGSDDKTESA
+363 KTVGDGKTESA
-376 SIFYAITPGD
+376 SIFYAIAPGD

-394 TERTGLKATPELARK
+394 TERTGLKATPEFARK
-409 NEMVVVDFRGI
+409 NEMVVVDFSTI

>member
-1 MRPTRIREIKMKKTL
+1 MKKTL
-16 LVVSALSV
+16 LVASALSV

-31 ILKPKSEL
+31 ILKPESVL
-39 VGIGDPAPVMFTC
+39 GDMRVPVPVPGMFTC
-52 DGKGRMYNYLDTD
+52 DGKSRMSNYLDHN
-65 EKRVKIYDENLD
+65 EKNVKVYNEDLE

-86 PNMETYAVTKYREPL
+86 PNAQSYAVTKYRELL
-101 WKNMSQFDK
+101 WKNMPQFDM
-110 VVDHTVYPDVN
+110 VVDYAFDPVAIENV
-121 HAVYPTAVE
+121 TA
-130 NMTVDLI
+130 DQI
-137 RDDMNFLCR
+137 RDDMNYRYEYENPAGLR
-146 NIYNGEPLFGK
+146 RLFGK

-176 VNKDSLELSWDYN
+176 VNKDSLVLSTDYN

-199 QITYSLVDSLA
+199 KITYSLGDSLMS
-210 LSGDRQQCGKYSGTL
+210 SGVRVPCGKYSGIL
-225 KYYGSS
+225 KYYGPS
-231 LTGAWKEAP
+231 LTGAWKEDP
-240 EKSDVRSFDVS
+240 EKSDERSFEIRPIN
-251 ALVLRYYDMTSPY
+251 LYYYDMASLY
-264 ECSNFYITQNL
+264 DDGHFLITQNL

-289 QQSVERTNETD
+289 QQSVVRTEETD
-300 RDGDG
+300 LDGDG
-305 EVDQIVTWY
+305 EADQITTWY
-314 DYACPG
+314 GCDYPG

-331 ATVMFDEGY
+331 ATIMLDEGY
-340 ILNRYDRHLSFVH
+340 SLNTYDSDFTFVH
-353 FENKNYIVAE
+353 FENKNYIVAN
-363 VMKTGSDDKTESA
+363 VQKAGNDGKTEYA
-376 SIFYAITPGD
+376 SVFYAITPGD

-394 TERTGLKATPELARK
+394 TERTGLKATPEFARK

-464 DNGKRMTESCKIV
+464 DNGKNTTETCKIV

>member
-1 MRPTRIREIKMKKTL
+1 MKKTL

-31 ILKPKSEL
+31 ILKPKSVL
-39 VGIGDPAPVMFTC
+39 GDMKVPVSVPGMFTC
-52 DGKGRMYNYLDTD
+52 DGKSRMSNYLDYN
-65 EKRVKIYDENLD
+65 EKNVKVYNEDLE

-86 PNMETYAVTKYREPL
+86 PNAQSYAVTKYRELL
-101 WKNMSQFDK
+101 WKNMPQFDK
-110 VVDHTVYPDVN
+110 VVDYADDPIAIEKV
-121 HAVYPTAVE
+121 
-130 NMTVDLI
+130 TVDLI
-137 RDDMNFLCR
+137 RDMTELNE
-146 NIYNGEPLFGK
+146 YYEPRKIFGK

-176 VNKDSLELSWDYN
+176 VNKDSLEVSKDYN

-199 QITYSLVDSLA
+199 KITYTLGDTLVS
-210 LSGDRQQCGKYSGTL
+210 SGDRVPCGKYSGTL
-225 KYYGSS
+225 KYYGPS
-231 LTGAWKEAP
+231 LTGAWKEDP
-240 EKSDVRSFDVS
+240 EKSDERSFEIRPIN
-251 ALVLRYYDMTSPY
+251 LYYYDMASLY
-264 ECSNFYITQNL
+264 DDGYFLITQNL

-289 QQSVERTNETD
+289 QLSVERTVETD
-300 RDGDG
+300 LDGDG
-305 EVDQIVTWY
+305 EADQITTWY
-314 DYACPG
+314 GCDYPG

-331 ATVMFDEGY
+331 ATIMLDEGY
-340 ILNRYDRHLSFVH
+340 SLNTYDSDFTFVH
-353 FENKNYIVAE
+353 FENKNYIVAN
-363 VMKTGSDDKTESA
+363 VQKAGNDGKTEYA
-376 SIFYAITPGD
+376 SVFYAITPGD

-409 NEMVVVDFRGI
+409 NEMVVVDFSTI

>member
-52 DGKGRMYNYLDTD
+52 DGKGRMYNYLDTG

-86 PNMETYAVTKYREPL
+86 PKAETYTVTKYRELL
-101 WKNMSQFDK
+101 WKNMPQFDK
-110 VVDHTVYPDVN
+110 VVDD
-121 HAVYPTAVE
+121 AGYPTAIE
-130 NMTVDLI
+130 NMTADLI
-137 RDDMNFLCR
+137 REMYELNE
-146 NIYNGEPLFGK
+146 YNEPRRLFGK

-176 VNKDSLELSWDYN
+176 VNKDSLEVSRDYN

-199 QITYSLVDSLA
+199 QITYSLVDSLTS
-210 LSGDRQQCGKYSGTL
+210 SGYRQQSGKYSGTL
-225 KYYGSS
+225 KYYGPS

-240 EKSDVRSFDVS
+240 EKSDVYSFDVS
-251 ALVLRYYDMTSPY
+251 ALVSSYDDMVSHY
-264 ECSNFYITQNL
+264 DCNNFYITQNL

-289 QQSVERTNETD
+289 QQSVERTVETD
-300 RDGDG
+300 LDGDG
-305 EVDQIVTWY
+305 EVDQIDTRYGCVY
-314 DYACPG
+314 PG

-326 NGNVV
+326 NGNVL

-340 ILNRYDRHLSFVH
+340 SFSGYNDLSFVH
-353 FENKNYIVAE
+353 FENKNYIVAG
-363 VMKTGSDDKTESA
+363 VKKTVGDGETEYA

-409 NEMVVVDFRGI
+409 NEMVVVDFSTI

>member
-31 ILKPKSEL
+31 ILKPESVL
-39 VGIGDPAPVMFTC
+39 GDMRVPVPVPGMFTC
-52 DGKGRMYNYLDTD
+52 DGKSRMSNYLDHN
-65 EKRVKIYDENLD
+65 EKNVKVYNEDLE

-86 PNMETYAVTKYREPL
+86 PNAQSYAVTKYRELL
-101 WKNMSQFDK
+101 WKNMPQFDM
-110 VVDHTVYPDVN
+110 VVDYAFDPVAIENV
-121 HAVYPTAVE
+121 TA
-130 NMTVDLI
+130 DQI
-137 RDDMNFLCR
+137 RDDMNYR
-146 NIYNGEPLFGK
+146 YEYENPAGQRRLFGK

-176 VNKDSLELSWDYN
+176 VNKDSLVLSTDYN

-199 QITYSLVDSLA
+199 KITYSLGDSLMS
-210 LSGDRQQCGKYSGTL
+210 SGVRVPCGKYSGIL
-225 KYYGSS
+225 KYYGPS
-231 LTGAWKEAP
+231 LTGAWKEDP
-240 EKSDVRSFDVS
+240 EKSDERSFEIGPIN
-251 ALVLRYYDMTSPY
+251 LYYYDMASLY
-264 ECSNFYITQNL
+264 DDGHFLITQNL

-289 QQSVERTNETD
+289 QQSVVRTEETD
-300 RDGDG
+300 LDGDG
-305 EVDQIVTWY
+305 EADQITTWY
-314 DYACPG
+314 GCDYPG

-331 ATVMFDEGY
+331 ATIMLDEGY
-340 ILNRYDRHLSFVH
+340 SLNTYDSDFTFVH
-353 FENKNYIVAE
+353 FENKNYIVAN
-363 VMKTGSDDKTESA
+363 VQKAGNDGKTEFA
-376 SIFYAITPGD
+376 SVFYAITPGD

-409 NEMVVVDFRGI
+409 NEMVVVDFSTI

-431 NGQTVMQTPV
+431 NGQTVMQVPV

>member
-1 MRPTRIREIKMKKTL
+1 MKKTL

-31 ILKPKSEL
+31 ILKPKSGL
-39 VGIGDPAPVMFTC
+39 GGVGVPVPGMFTC
-52 DGKGRMYNYLDTD
+52 DGKSRMSNYLDYD
-65 EKRVKIYDENLD
+65 EKSVKIYDENLD

-86 PNMETYAVTKYREPL
+86 PNMETYSVTKYRELL
-101 WKNMSQFDK
+101 WKNMPQFDK
-110 VVDHTVYPDVN
+110 VVDFVIDPIAIERV
-121 HAVYPTAVE
+121 TA
-130 NMTVDLI
+130 DQI
-137 RDDMNFLCR
+137 RDLRTNDGYYVL
-146 NIYNGEPLFGK
+146 LGK

-176 VNKDSLELSWDYN
+176 VNKDSLELSTDYN

-199 QITYSLVDSLA
+199 KITYSLVDTL
-210 LSGDRQQCGKYSGTL
+210 LLNGDRQQCGKYSGTL
-225 KYYGSS
+225 KYYGAS

-240 EKSDVRSFDVS
+240 EKGDVKRYNVK
-251 ALVLRYYDMTSPY
+251 ALNLYYCDMLSPY
-264 ECSNFYITQNL
+264 DDSRFLITQNL

-282 EYVVPIC
+282 EYVAPIC
-289 QQSVERTNETD
+289 QQSVERTEESD
-300 RDGDG
+300 LDGDG

-314 DYACPG
+314 GCTYPG

-331 ATVMFDEGY
+331 ATVMFDDGY
-340 ILNRYDRHLSFVH
+340 ILDRYNRYLDFVH
-353 FENKNYIVAE
+353 FENKNYIVAGVE
-363 VMKTGSDDKTESA
+363 KTVGDGKTESA
-376 SIFYAITPGD
+376 SIFYAIAPGD

-394 TERTGLKATPELARK
+394 TERTGLKATPEFARK
-409 NEMVVVDFRGI
+409 NEMVVVDFSTI

>member
-31 ILKPKSEL
+31 ILKPKSKL
-39 VGIGDPAPVMFTC
+39 DGVGVPVPGMFTC
-52 DGKGRMYNYLDTD
+52 DGKSRMSDYLDYG
-65 EKRVKIYDENLD
+65 EKSVETSAKIYDENLD
-77 VEKEFDLVL
+77 VEKEFDLVRT
-86 PNMETYAVTKYREPL
+86 NVERYSVTKYRELL
-101 WKNMSQFDK
+101 WKNMPQFDR
-110 VVDHTVYPDVN
+110 VVDY
-121 HAVYPTAVE
+121 AVYPTAIE
-130 NMTVDLI
+130 NVTADLI
-137 RDDMNFLCR
+137 REMPESNEW
-146 NIYNGEPLFGK
+146 YEPKIFGK

-176 VNKDSLELSWDYN
+176 VNKDSLEVSKDYN

-199 QITYSLVDSLA
+199 QITYSLVDSLT

-225 KYYGSS
+225 KYYGPS

-240 EKSDVRSFDVS
+240 EKNNVQSYDVS
-251 ALVLRYYDMTSPY
+251 ALDLWYRDMVSPY
-264 ECSNFYITQNL
+264 DDSYFLITQNL

-282 EYVVPIC
+282 EYVVPVC
-289 QQSVERTNETD
+289 QQSVESTNETD
-300 RDGDG
+300 ADGDG

-314 DYACPG
+314 GYTCPG

-326 NGNVV
+326 NGNVL
-331 ATVMFDEGY
+331 ATIMFDEGY
-340 ILNRYDRHLSFVH
+340 RFNNYSVGGGDRALSLVH
-353 FENKNYIVAE
+353 FENKDYIVAE
-363 VMKTGSDDKTESA
+363 VEKTGSNGETEYA

-386 AASIKAVR
+386 ASSIKAVR
-394 TERTGLKATPELARK
+394 TERTGLKATPEFARK
-409 NEMVVVDFRGI
+409 SEMVVVDFSTI

-431 NGQTVMQTPV
+431 NGQTVMQAPV

>member
-31 ILKPKSEL
+31 ILKPESVL
-39 VGIGDPAPVMFTC
+39 GDMRVPVPVPGMFTC
-52 DGKGRMYNYLDTD
+52 DGKSRMSNYLDYN
-65 EKRVKIYDENLD
+65 EKNVKVYNEDLE

-86 PNMETYAVTKYREPL
+86 PNAQSYAVTKYRELL
-101 WKNMSQFDK
+101 WKNMPQFDM
-110 VVDHTVYPDVN
+110 VVDYAFDPVAIENV
-121 HAVYPTAVE
+121 TA
-130 NMTVDLI
+130 DQI
-137 RDDMNFLCR
+137 RDDMNYRYEYENPAGLR
-146 NIYNGEPLFGK
+146 RLFGK

-176 VNKDSLELSWDYN
+176 VNKDSLVLSTDYN

-199 QITYSLVDSLA
+199 KITYSLGDSLMS
-210 LSGDRQQCGKYSGTL
+210 SGVRVPCGKYSGIL
-225 KYYGSS
+225 KYYGPS
-231 LTGAWKEAP
+231 LTGAWKEDP
-240 EKSDVRSFDVS
+240 EKSDERSFEIRPIN
-251 ALVLRYYDMTSPY
+251 LYYYDMASLY
-264 ECSNFYITQNL
+264 DGGHFLITQNL

-289 QQSVERTNETD
+289 QQSVVRTEETD
-300 RDGDG
+300 LDGDG
-305 EVDQIVTWY
+305 EADQITTWY
-314 DYACPG
+314 GCDYPG

-331 ATVMFDEGY
+331 ATIMLDEGY
-340 ILNRYDRHLSFVH
+340 SLNTYDSDFTFVH
-353 FENKNYIVAE
+353 FENKNYIVAN
-363 VMKTGSDDKTESA
+363 VQKAGNDGKTEYA
-376 SIFYAITPGD
+376 SVFYAITPGD

-394 TERTGLKATPELARK
+394 TERTGLKATPEFARK

>member
-31 ILKPKSEL
+31 ILKPESVL
-39 VGIGDPAPVMFTC
+39 GDMRVPVPVPGMFTC
-52 DGKGRMYNYLDTD
+52 DGKSRMSNYLDYN
-65 EKRVKIYDENLD
+65 EKNVKVYNEDLE

-86 PNMETYAVTKYREPL
+86 PNAQSYAVTKYRELL
-101 WKNMSQFDK
+101 WKNMPQFDM
-110 VVDHTVYPDVN
+110 VVDYAFDPVAIENV
-121 HAVYPTAVE
+121 TA
-130 NMTVDLI
+130 DQI
-137 RDDMNFLCR
+137 RDDMNYRYEYENPAGLR
-146 NIYNGEPLFGK
+146 RLFGK

-176 VNKDSLELSWDYN
+176 VNKDSLVLSTDYN

-199 QITYSLVDSLA
+199 KITYSLGDSLMS
-210 LSGDRQQCGKYSGTL
+210 SGVRVPCGKYSGIL
-225 KYYGSS
+225 KYYGPS
-231 LTGAWKEAP
+231 LTGAWKEDP
-240 EKSDVRSFDVS
+240 EKSDERSFEIRPIN
-251 ALVLRYYDMTSPY
+251 LYYYDMASLY
-264 ECSNFYITQNL
+264 DDGHFLITQNL

-289 QQSVERTNETD
+289 QQSVVRTEETD
-300 RDGDG
+300 LDGDG
-305 EVDQIVTWY
+305 EADQITTWY
-314 DYACPG
+314 GCDYPG

-331 ATVMFDEGY
+331 ATIMLDEGY
-340 ILNRYDRHLSFVH
+340 SLNTYDSDFTFVH
-353 FENKNYIVAE
+353 FENKNYIVAN
-363 VMKTGSDDKTESA
+363 VQKAGNDGKTEYA
-376 SIFYAITPGD
+376 SVFYAITPGD

>member
-31 ILKPKSEL
+31 ILKPKSVL
-39 VGIGDPAPVMFTC
+39 GDMSEPVAVPGMFTC
-52 DGKGRMYNYLDTD
+52 DGKSRMSNYLDYD
-65 EKRVKIYDENLD
+65 EKNVKVYNEDLE

-86 PNMETYAVTKYREPL
+86 PNAETYAMTKYRELL
-101 WKNMSQFDK
+101 WKNMPQFDK
-110 VVDHTVYPDVN
+110 VVDL
-121 HAVYPTAVE
+121 AGYPTAIE
-130 NMTVDLI
+130 NMTADQI
-137 RDDMNFLCR
+137 RRDMTELNE
-146 NIYNGEPLFGK
+146 YYEPRRLFGK

-176 VNKDSLELSWDYN
+176 VNKDSLEVSRDYN

-199 QITYSLVDSLA
+199 KITYSLVDSLT

-225 KYYGSS
+225 KYYGPS

-240 EKSDVRSFDVS
+240 EKSDVRSFEIS
-251 ALVLRYYDMTSPY
+251 PLKLYYYDMASPY
-264 ECSNFYITQNL
+264 ECYNFYITQNF

-289 QQSVERTNETD
+289 QQSVKRTDETD
-300 RDGDG
+300 IDGDG

-314 DYACPG
+314 GCAYPG

-326 NGNVV
+326 NGNVL
-331 ATVMFDEGY
+331 ATIMFDEGY
-340 ILNRYDRHLSFVH
+340 RFDSYLIGGGQALSLVH
-353 FENKNYIVAE
+353 FENKNYIVANVE
-363 VMKTGSDDKTESA
+363 KAGSNGETERA
-376 SIFYAITPGD
+376 CIFYAITPGD
-386 AASIKAVR
+386 ASSIKAVR
-394 TERTGLKATPELARK
+394 TERTGVKATPEFARK
-409 NEMVVVDFRGI
+409 SEMVVVDFRGI

-431 NGQTVMQTPV
+431 NGQTVMQAPV

>member
-39 VGIGDPAPVMFTC
+39 GDMRSPVPVPGMFTC
-52 DGKGRMYNYLDTD
+52 DGKSRMSNYLDHG
-65 EKRVKIYDENLD
+65 EKSVKIYDENLD

-86 PNMETYAVTKYREPL
+86 PNVETYAVTKYREPL
-101 WKNMSQFDK
+101 WKNMPQFDK
-110 VVDHTVYPDVN
+110 VVDFAIDPIAIEDM
-121 HAVYPTAVE
+121 TA
-130 NMTVDLI
+130 DRI
-137 RDDMNFLCR
+137 RDLRTNDGYYVL
-146 NIYNGEPLFGK
+146 LGK

-176 VNKDSLELSWDYN
+176 VNKDSLELSTDYN

-199 QITYSLVDSLA
+199 KITYSLVDTL
-210 LSGDRQQCGKYSGTL
+210 LLNGDRQQFGKYSGTL

-240 EKSDVRSFDVS
+240 EKSDVRSFDVE
-251 ALVLRYYDMTSPY
+251 ALDLMYSDMVSPCEESY
-264 ECSNFYITQNL
+264 FLITQNL

-300 RDGDG
+300 LDGDG

-314 DYACPG
+314 GYACPG

-331 ATVMFDEGY
+331 ATVMFNEGY
-340 ILNRYDRHLSFVH
+340 ILNRYDRYLNFVH
-353 FENKNYIVAE
+353 FENKNYIVAN
-363 VMKTGSDDKTESA
+363 VQKTGSDGETEYA
-376 SIFYAITPGD
+376 SIFYAIAPGD

-409 NEMVVVDFRGI
+409 NEMVVVDFSTI
-420 ENAKLLSVVNG
+420 ENAKLLSMVNG
-431 NGQTVMQTPV
+431 NGQTVMQVPV